1 MVNKLQRAD
10 IGKVL
15 KQRRRSLLLTIRE
28 ISEKSGVSASH
39 LSRIEKGNRFPSAS
53 VLRRIAEPLGYEE
66 LDLMMEA
73 GYLSPLK
80 SDDGEGKEGRRLSKL
95 DPYVAGMLSQEPV
108 EVQRSVIQILSI
120 IKRIGALQ
128 EQTEK

>member
-15 KQRRRSLLLTIRE
+15 KQRRRSLSLTIRE

-80 SDDGEGKEGRRLSKL
+80 SGDGKEGHRLSKL
-95 DPYVAGMLSQEPV
+95 DPYVSGILSQEPV
-108 EVQRSVIQILSI
+108 EIQRAVIQILSM
-120 IKRIGALQ
+120 IKRITALQ

>member
-1 MVNKLQRAD
+1 MVNKMHRAD

-15 KQRRRSLLLTIRE
+15 KQRRRSLSLTIRE
-28 ISEKSGVSASH
+28 ISEQSGVSASH

-66 LDLMMEA
+66 LEIMMEA

-80 SDDGEGKEGRRLSKL
+80 SGEGKDGRRVNKL
-95 DPYVAGMLSQEPV
+95 DPFVAGVLGQEPV
-108 EVQRSVIQILSI
+108 EVQRAVLQILST
-120 IKRIGALQ
+120 IKRISELQ
-128 EQTEK
+128 AQAET